1 MVFGTHGSLFRKTY
15 IVVTLGGDMTTTR
28 FFVYGSLCEGM
39 VHFTKIQNFIESSIV
54 GRIQA
59 SAYRLKVGFPAL
71 LKEGRDLVPG
81 QLVELKGSELLVGL
95 LDEFFGFNRHDPEKS
110 LYCRDEVDVYP
121 EGATE
126 PVKAWAYFLS
136 PTKLP
141 MNAVKIP
148 GGDWMQSLLEK
159 PSLIA
164 QLSDRQMTYIKKL
177 GKSIGREIVPID
189 LGLYRE
195 LMNLELIVDKGRR
208 LALSKLGQEVFRH
221 LG

>member
-1 MVFGTHGSLFRKTY
+1 
-15 IVVTLGGDMTTTR
+15 MTATR

-39 VHFTKIQNFIESSIV
+39 VHFAKIQNFIESSIFA
-54 GRIQA
+54 RIQG

-71 LKEGRDLVPG
+71 LKEGRDLIPG
-81 QLVELKGSELLVGL
+81 QLVELKGSELLIGL
-95 LDEFFGFNRHDPEKS
+95 LDEFFGFNRNDPEKS
-110 LYCRDEVDVYP
+110 LYSRDEIEVYP

-141 MNAVKIP
+141 MNAVRIP
-148 GGDWMQSLLEK
+148 GGDWKKSLEEK
-159 PSLIA
+159 PSLIQ
-164 QLSDRQMTYIKKL
+164 QLTEKQTTYIQKL
-177 GKSIGREIVPID
+177 GKSVGREIVPID
-189 LGLYRE
+189 LALYRE